1 MPTPEQLIKRDLKR
15 FIEGIGGY
23 WASVQGGPGSK
34 PGDPDIIA
42 CIDGRFIGIEAKTDT
57 GR

>member
-1 MPTPEQLIKRDLKR
+1 MATPEQDLKRELKR
-15 FIEGIGGY
+15 FIEAIGGY
-23 WASVQGGPGSK
+23 WAVVQGGPYSK

-42 CIDGRFIGIEAKTDT
+42 CIDGRFVGIEAKTDM